1 MLGLCATFELLKL
14 IMSHTLI
21 SSPLQGFTDFRFR
34 NAHHKH
40 FGGIDT
46 YYAPY
51 IRLNGKLVIKP
62 GYQKDLQHKNNKVPH
77 LVPQVMTN
85 SIEEFLF
92 VVEYVQSLGYDEINW
107 NLGCPY
113 PMVTNRGLGSGLI
126 CNPPKIAAILDA
138 VHSKTDI
145 TVSMKMRM
153 GYEHSGEILEAFK
166 ILDQYP
172 LKSIGIHARIGKQLY
187 VGGVDL
193 DAFERCVD
201 ATRHKLYYNGD
212 ITSVKVFRQLR
223 DRFPTIDHWML
234 GRGLIADPFLP
245 MMIKMDTT
253 EYPEDRWEV
262 FSKYHDR
269 LCTAYAE
276 KVSGDK
282 ALIRKMLSYWEYF
295 ASALGNEKLIKR
307 LSKTKTLEAYDEEV
321 YSLIRSMEEVAV

>member
-1 MLGLCATFELLKL
+1 
-14 IMSHTLI
+14 MSHTLI

-34 NAHHKH
+34 NALHQY

-51 IRLNGKLVIKP
+51 IRLNGKMVIKQ
-62 GYQKDLQHKNNKVPH
+62 GYQKDLQHKNNEVPH
-77 LVPQVMTN
+77 LVPQLMTN
-85 SIEEFLF
+85 SAEEFLF
-92 VVEYVQSLGYDEINW
+92 IVDYVQSLGYEEINW

-126 CNPPKIAAILDA
+126 CDPPRIDEILDK
-138 VHSKTDI
+138 VHSKTNI

-153 GYEHSGEILEAFK
+153 GYEHAGEILEAFK

-193 DAFERCVD
+193 DSFERCID

-212 ITSVKVFRQLR
+212 ITSVEVFRVMR
-223 DRFPTIDHWML
+223 ERFPTIDHWML

-245 MMIKMDTT
+245 MMIKMDSTL
-253 EYPEDRWEV
+253 YPDDRWEI

-269 LCTAYAE
+269 LCSAYSE
-276 KVSGDK
+276 KVTGDK
-282 ALIRKMLSYWEYF
+282 ALIRKMVSYWEYF
-295 ASALGNEKLIKR
+295 ANSINEPRMIKKIA
-307 LSKTKTLEAYDEEV
+307 KTKTLENYDQAV
-321 YSLIRSMEEVAV
+321 YDLLQSLNSVAV

>member
-1 MLGLCATFELLKL
+1 MR
-14 IMSHTLI
+14 HTLI

-34 NAHHKH
+34 NAHQMH

-51 IRLNGKLVIKP
+51 IRLNGKMVIKP
-62 GYQKDLQHKNNKVPH
+62 GYQKDLQHKNNEVPH
-77 LVPQVMTN
+77 LVPQIMTN
-85 SIEEFLF
+85 SAEEFLF
-92 VVEYVQSLGYDEINW
+92 VADYVQSLGYHELNW

-113 PMVTNRGLGSGLI
+113 PMVTDRGLGSGLI
-126 CNPPKIAAILDA
+126 CNSGKIDEILDK
-138 VHSKTDI
+138 VHSNSNI

-153 GYEHSGEILEAFK
+153 GYDNSREILDAFTV
-166 ILDQYP
+166 LDKYP

-193 DAFERCVD
+193 DGFERCID

-212 ITSVKVFRQLR
+212 ITSVEVFRMLR

-234 GRGLIADPFLP
+234 GRGLLADPYLP
-245 MMIKMDTT
+245 MMIKMDTLQ
-253 EYPEDRWEV
+253 YPEDRWEV

-269 LCTAYAE
+269 LCTAFAE
-276 KVSGDK
+276 KLSGDK

-295 ASALGNEKLIKR
+295 ASVIDAPRAIKKIT
-307 LSKTKTLEAYDEEV
+307 KTKTLDAYDEAV
-321 YSLIRSMEEVAV
+321 YDLFSQLHESAYENVG